1 MKESIEN
8 TKLVHFKVCCLFLP
22 YFALNIS
29 YVKFPY
35 FSDFTISGNKR
46 QFVPNQH
53 FTTFGN
59 NISNQ
64 PQQWSSFVMQNQWAI
79 PNEKSN
85 VSAKFLDE
93 QKDRYCFEGRGTFL
107 DSNL

>member
-1 MKESIEN
+1 MKESIKK
-8 TKLVHFKVCCLFLP
+8 TKLVHFEVRCLFLP
-22 YFALNIS
+22 YFAINI
-29 YVKFPY
+29 KFPY

-46 QFVPNQH
+46 QFLPNQD

-64 PQQWSSFVMQNQWAI
+64 PQQWSSFMTQNQWAI

-85 VSAKFLDE
+85 MSAKFLDE
-93 QKDRYCFEGRGTFL
+93 QKDRYCFEGRSIFL
-107 DSNL
+107 DSKL

>member
-1 MKESIEN
+1 MLNFPI
-8 TKLVHFKVCCLFLP
+8 LVILLYQEIRGQFLP
-22 YFALNIS
+22 
-29 YVKFPY
+29 
-35 FSDFTISGNKR
+35 
-46 QFVPNQH
+46 NQD

-64 PQQWSSFVMQNQWAI
+64 PQQWSSFMMQNQWAI

-93 QKDRYCFEGRGTFL
+93 QKDRYCFEGHSTFL